1 MMYSQQE
8 YDMMRRQT
16 LQIEAE
22 KRAIFKTLLTA
33 VSVILTISLILLG
46 YLYRQYSQS
55 SSLISAA
62 EARATTAEAQYQ
74 QANQELQDKR
84 AQLDRI
90 AQRAAQRGQQINSLV
105 TAVMRKGASD
115 AEIAALAH
123 AIYESPDH
131 VIDLP
136 GIPPDSI
143 LRRYRYR
150 SGGQVR
156 AYVLVAGNVN
166 GKWLLYSNLVAKA
179 EDK

>member
-16 LQIEAE
+16 LQVEAE

-33 VSVILTISLILLG
+33 VTIILTISLLLLG
-46 YLYRQYSQS
+46 YLFRRYSQS
-55 SSLISAA
+55 STLISAA
-62 EARATTAEAQYQ
+62 EARAAQAEGQFQ

-84 AQLDRI
+84 AQLESI
-90 AQRAAQRGQQINSLV
+90 AQRTTQRNAQINSLIPV
-105 TAVMRKGASD
+105 VMRKGASD
-115 AEIAALAH
+115 SEVATLAH
-123 AIYESPDH
+123 AIYESPGR
-131 VIDLP
+131 VIELP

-179 EDK
+179 DDK

>member
-16 LQIEAE
+16 LQVEAE
-22 KRAIFKTLLTA
+22 KRAIFKTLLTG
-33 VSVILTISLILLG
+33 VSIILALSLLILG

-62 EARATTAEAQYQ
+62 EARAALAESQFQ

-84 AQLDRI
+84 AQLEGI
-90 AQRAAQRGQQINSLV
+90 AQREAQRNEKINTLV
-105 TAVMRKGASD
+105 PAVMRKGASD
-115 AEIAALAH
+115 SEIASLAH
-123 AIYESPDH
+123 AIYETPGR
-131 VIDLP
+131 VIELP

-150 SGGQVR
+150 SGGEVR

-166 GKWLLYSNLVAKA
+166 GKWLLYSNLVARA
-179 EDK
+179 TDK